1 MKNIRIPVYST
12 SLVLAFYTMT
22 PYMGI
27 PLALFSTLFLFLNG
41 LFIWMVISVLKDGI
55 PSNKRFE
62 ESWYEDLETEVKT

>member
-1 MKNIRIPVYST
+1 
-12 SLVLAFYTMT
+12 MT

-41 LFIWMVISVLKDGI
+41 LLIWMVISVLKDGI

-62 ESWYEDLETEVKT
+62 ECWYEDLETEVKT